1 VCHVLVHAP
10 GLALGA
16 RDGDALLSSVVKEIV
31 AALEAVVEDG
41 VPPGCKDLDARLESV
56 ECELEADLIVTL
68 ASATVGDGEAA
79 LLLGDGDLGA
89 SDDGAG
95 EGGTKQVCV
104 LLMLSVLT
112 FHQNCL
118 MNATNLVDS
127 VASNGREAKLLN
139 ELLPDVLDVAL
150 AGTDLQG
157 LLLSSL
163 KVLLLTNIG
172 HEADDLVTLILIIV
186 SGMQTNNVIASRQ
199 LTRR

>member
-16 RDGDALLSSVVKEIV
+16 GDGDALLSSVVEEIV

-41 VPPGCKDLDARLESV
+41 VPPGCEDLDARLESV
-56 ECELEADLIVTL
+56 ECELEADLIVAL
-68 ASATVGDGEAA
+68 ASAAVGDGEAA
-79 LLLGDGDLGA
+79 LLLGDGDLSAG
-89 SDDGAG
+89 DDGAG
-95 EGGTKQVCV
+95 EGGTEEVCV
-104 LLMLSVLT
+104 LLVLSVLI
-112 FHQNCL
+112 FHQHCSID
-118 MNATNLVDS
+118 ATNLVDS
-127 VASNGREAKLLN
+127 VASNGREAELLN

-150 AGTDLQG
+150 AGTDLQS

-163 KVLLLTNIG
+163 EVLLLTNIG

-186 SGMQTNNVIASRQ
+186 SGMQTNNVIWTKR